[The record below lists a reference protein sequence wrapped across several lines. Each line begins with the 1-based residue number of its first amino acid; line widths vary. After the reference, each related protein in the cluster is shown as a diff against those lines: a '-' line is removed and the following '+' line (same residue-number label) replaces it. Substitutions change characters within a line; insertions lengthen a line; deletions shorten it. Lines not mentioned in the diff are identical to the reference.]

1 MTTWLSQDTV
11 LLAAVFTASGVIIGA
26 LITIAVQAFTGVLQR
41 RQEKVLKTF
50 ETRMQLYIQIC
61 TQYREA
67 SYVREDATTIIQ
79 KVQDIGA
86 EIQVIEQQRMNS
98 GNLTHEELTEKCD
111 QVKGLYRKLDQFK
124 EELDLC
130 TKKIRELQIRITS
143 ASTAADLIASPHVL
157 RTIGILVRK
166 ITEGG
171 ELKYDESYL
180 TDFLKAA
187 RKDIGIT
194 D

>member
-1 MTTWLSQDTV
+1 VTTWLSQDTV

-67 SYVREDATTIIQ
+67 SYVHEDATTIIQ
-79 KVQDIGA
+79 KRQDIGA
-86 EIQVIEQQRMNS
+86 EMQAIQQRINS
-98 GNLTHEELTEKCD
+98 DKLTHEELTETGD
-111 QVKGLYRKLDQFK
+111 QIKGLRRKLDQFEK
-124 EELDLC
+124 EEDLRA
-130 TKKIRELQIRITS
+130 KNIRELQIRITS
-143 ASTAADLIASPHVL
+143 ASTAADLIASPHVR

>member
-1 MTTWLSQDTV
+1 VTWLSQDSV
-11 LLAAVFTASGVIIGA
+11 LLAAVFTAIGA
-26 LITIAVQAFTGVLQR
+26 LIAVGVQALTGVLQR
-41 RQEKVLKTF
+41 RQEKVLTTF

-67 SYVREDATTIIQ
+67 SYICEDTATIIQ
-79 KVQDIGA
+79 ERQDIGA
-86 EIQVIEQQRMNS
+86 EIQVVERRMNS
-98 GNLTHEELTEKCD
+98 DNLTYEELIETRD
-111 QVKGLYRKLDQFK
+111 QIKGLYRKLDQFK
-124 EELDLC
+124 EEQDLRA
-130 TKKIRELQIRITS
+130 KNIRELQIRIVS
-143 ASTAADLIASPHVL
+143 ASAAADLIASPHVR

-187 RKDIGIT
+187 RKDIGIA